1 MSRRRITNR
10 EVKDLAWERMR
21 TLLSLAE
28 SEALAGNV
36 PRSKRYFGFA
46 LDISRRTNEPL
57 PPGFLYCPR
66 CLTPLVPGRNAR
78 VRMRSKKVVT
88 TCLACDSKTRHP
100 YIKERRERLVK
111 KNQEGA

>member
-10 EVKDLAWERMR
+10 EVKDIAAERMG

-28 SEALAGNV
+28 SEALAGNI
-36 PRSKRYFGFA
+36 PRSKRYLGIA

-57 PPGFLYCPR
+57 PPGFLYCPH

-78 VRMRSKKVVT
+78 VRTRSMRVVT
-88 TCLACDSKTRHP
+88 TCLVCDSKMRHP
-100 YIKERRERLVK
+100 YVKERRERIVK
-111 KNQEGA
+111 